1 MRCGQCDKTTGVI
14 FNPLPAKVKC
24 SIDNQLHEMS
34 EQCKIEF
41 VPLKHGHWDYIE
53 EYFADRWW
61 NTYQC
66 SVCGHQED
74 FEEPYRMKYCPECG
88 AKMDEVTK

>member
-41 VPLKHGHWDYIE
+41 VPIVRCKDCYWGKDTGGNIECWTDLNAPPEYHGYDWFCPNGE
-53 EYFADRWW
+53 RRW
-61 NTYQC
+61 NEQAQT
-66 SVCGHQED
+66 
-74 FEEPYRMKYCPECG
+74 
-88 AKMDEVTK
+88 